1 MNANIHAPFPT
12 LVVGDGF
19 LFPNRQNNAMDNTIH
34 VRFVGEES
42 VNQIVEFPHEEE
54 YREHSFDLQPVKGV
68 QKVVFVFLPGCDFD
82 FKWFRFE

>member
-34 VRFVGEES
+34 VRPRRWVGRS
-42 VNQIVEFPHEEE
+42 DRTCF
-54 YREHSFDLQPVKGV
+54 FTDLQVSSLTALAMSVKIPN
-68 QKVVFVFLPGCDFD
+68 FLHRLSNVTEDS
-82 FKWFRFE
+82 